1 MMIAVLTT
9 LLVAELQVFM
19 GFRGY

>member
-1 MMIAVLTT
+1 MIAVLTT